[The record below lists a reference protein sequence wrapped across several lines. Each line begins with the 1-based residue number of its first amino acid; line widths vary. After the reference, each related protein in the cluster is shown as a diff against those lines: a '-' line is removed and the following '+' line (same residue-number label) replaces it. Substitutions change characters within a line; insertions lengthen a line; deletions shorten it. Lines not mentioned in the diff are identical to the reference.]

1 MYLFA
6 IIKYIKNINNG
17 QVNEYARKERY
28 GTCLQSKTATPIQN
42 DILNNHFS
50 FVFSLGYK

>member
-42 DILNNHFS
+42 DILN
-50 FVFSLGYK
+50 LLAELI